1 MRGKR
6 IVVAAIAAVLLGVVS
21 VVGAGALTATANAQS
36 VHKNGDVVTQTE
48 KVDGSFFA
56 AGSTIQVT
64 DTVSGD
70 VYIGG
75 QTVTVSGDVS
85 GDVLVAGQNVTISGD
100 VAGSVRVMAQT
111 VTISGEV
118 GGSVSA
124 LAQTFTLASGATVKN
139 DLAFAGQS
147 VTIDGAVGRDVTGAV
162 ERFHIG
168 GSVGRDIFYTSDV
181 TLTKNQAA
189 TIGGEVHYTVA
200 EQYTPEQDFGTKA
213 SGWLYGIVALV
224 FATLLVALIAPRWL
238 RTATERA
245 YPAPWKAMLAG
256 FLGFVFVPFAIIVLF
271 ITIVGI
277 PVAIALI
284 AAYLLLIGFG
294 YVFAAYY
301 LGRLVFR
308 NTQNTALQAIVGAII
323 YSVLLLI
330 PVIGFI
336 AGLIGGLIGFGSV
349 ALDIAKRVEQQSAGK
364 KKK

>member
-6 IVVAAIAAVLLGVVS
+6 ILVALVAAVLLGVAS
-21 VVGAGALTATANAQS
+21 VVGVSVLTSTANAQS
-36 VHKNGDVVTQTE
+36 VHKSGDVIAQTE

-64 DTVSGD
+64 DSVNGD

-75 QTVTVSGDVS
+75 QTVTVAGNVTGDVI
-85 GDVLVAGQNVTISGD
+85 VAGQNVTISGT

-111 VTISGEV
+111 VTISGDVE
-118 GGSVSA
+118 GSVSA
-124 LAQTFTLASGATVKN
+124 LAQTLTIGDEATIKN

-147 VTIDGAVGRDVTGAV
+147 VTINGTVGRDVTGAV

-168 GSVGRDIFYTSDV
+168 GSVGRDVHYTSEV
-181 TLTKNQAA
+181 ALTKNQSA
-189 TIGGEVHYTVA
+189 TIGGEVQYTVA
-200 EQYTPEQDFGTKA
+200 EQYTPRQDFGAKV

-238 RTATERA
+238 RSATERA
-245 YPAPWKAMLAG
+245 HVAPWKAMLAG
-256 FLGFVFVPFAIIVLF
+256 FLGFVFIPFAIIVLF

-284 AAYLLLIGFG
+284 AAYIVLIGLG

-301 LGRLVFR
+301 VGRLIFR
-308 NTQNTALQAIVGAII
+308 NKQNTALQAIVGAII
-323 YSVLLLI
+323 YSALLLI
-330 PVIGFI
+330 PIVGFI
-336 AGLIGGLIGFGSV
+336 AGLLGGLIGFGSV
-349 ALDIAKRVEQQSAGK
+349 ALDIAKRVEQQNTSK
-364 KKK
+364 KK